1 MASSQAKKSFQT
13 EGACDGPVGTVKD
26 INPGSG
32 PPRHRDPVVMGGVAY
47 FAANDGIHGEELWR
61 SDGTVS
67 GTYMVKDVNPW
78 YRMVN
83 VIQGTTEPDD
93 SDISELTVA
102 GDKIFFFARNGSVVP
117 YTDSELWVSDG
128 TEDGTKQVLANGM
141 FYRPS
146 HKPCHLLDRI

>member
-1 MASSQAKKSFQT
+1 
-13 EGACDGPVGTVKD
+13 
-26 INPGSG
+26 
-32 PPRHRDPVVMGGVAY
+32 MGGVAY

-78 YRMVN
+78 YRIIN

-102 GDKIFFFARNGSVVP
+102 GDKIFFFAEMAPWSHIQIASFGSQMVQRKGQSKSWP
-117 YTDSELWVSDG
+117 MACSI
-128 TEDGTKQVLANGM
+128 
-141 FYRPS
+141 RPS
-146 HKPCHLLDRI
+146 HKLYHSLDRI